1 MTEKEFVKSN
11 FKYLG
16 ALKLEPRV
24 ESQISPS
31 QIREPP
37 ALYWV
42 PFLLCLQ
49 TLHHEHSVWSKR
61 HLCHPRFKDPLSKQ
75 PFEKCMLLSCEHLLC
90 SSYGPLGGE
99 GRHCSPDI
107 SGKFPVTWHPFH
119 IPKSCR
125 DARIGICI
133 TSFMGQGLKWR
144 KRIFSSKTSL
154 KQWFFSWVMTW

>member
-31 QIREPP
+31 QISEPP

-61 HLCHPRFKDPLSKQ
+61 HLCHPPFKDPLSKQ

-90 SSYGPLGGE
+90 SSYGPLGGKR
-99 GRHCSPDI
+99 RHRSPDI
-107 SGKFPVTWHPFH
+107 SGKFPVTWHLFH
-119 IPKSCR
+119 LLKSCWEGR
-125 DARIGICI
+125 VRLC
-133 TSFMGQGLKWR
+133 TPCFMGQGLKRMGQWVSLSNNL
-144 KRIFSSKTSL
+144 KKLSKFCPDFT
-154 KQWFFSWVMTW
+154 